1 MFNWWTFLFQTINF
15 FVVLYILYRLFF
27 NPLKTMIQ
35 KREES
40 LKKRLEALQTGEN
53 ELREKEQHYQ
63 EKLKEIDILKDKAFD
78 TARKEA
84 EEEKSRLLEKAER
97 ELEKEREKQKSIQA
111 HERKKIDSAI
121 KEQSLRFSLDYIARF
136 ARELIDESMHQK
148 LIEKFLHALKSEER
162 EEEIEA
168 LKKEIEPKAF
178 KIRLATPL
186 KIEEQTM
193 HKIKKVLGDIFDT
206 KAVTIETFSDASLI
220 GGIKLEIGNRIID
233 GSIAQVLAQLQDEA
247 EKALQVE
254 Q

>member
-1 MFNWWTFLFQTINF
+1 MFSWWTFLFQTINF

-27 NPLKTMIQ
+27 NPLKNMIQ

-40 LKKRLEALQTGEN
+40 LKKRLEELQAGED
-53 ELREKEQHYQ
+53 ELKEKEQRYQ
-63 EKLKEIDILKDKAFD
+63 EKLKEIDILKDKALN

-84 EEEKSRLLEKAER
+84 EEEKYRLMEKTDR
-97 ELEKEREKQKSIQA
+97 ELEKEREKQKSIQE
-111 HERKKIDSAI
+111 HEREKIDSAI
-121 KEQSLRFSLDYIARF
+121 KEQSLQFSLDYIARF
-136 ARELIDESMHQK
+136 ARELIDENMHQK
-148 LIEKFLHALKSEER
+148 LIEKLLHGLKSEER
-162 EEEIEA
+162 AEEVEA
-168 LKKEIEPKAF
+168 VKKEIKTKAF
-178 KIRLATPL
+178 KIKLTTPL

-233 GSIAQVLAQLQDEA
+233 GSISQVLKQLQDEA

-254 Q
+254 R

>member
-1 MFNWWTFLFQTINF
+1 MFSWWTFLFQTINF

-27 NPLKTMIQ
+27 NPLKNMIQ

-40 LKKRLEALQTGEN
+40 LKKRLEELQAGED
-53 ELREKEQHYQ
+53 ELKEKEQRYQ
-63 EKLKEIDILKDKAFD
+63 EKLKEIDILKDKALN

-84 EEEKSRLLEKAER
+84 EEEKYRLMEKTDR
-97 ELEKEREKQKSIQA
+97 ELEKERE
-111 HERKKIDSAI
+111 KIDSAI
-121 KEQSLRFSLDYIARF
+121 KEQSLQFSLDYIARF
-136 ARELIDESMHQK
+136 ARELIDENMHQK
-148 LIEKFLHALKSEER
+148 LIEKLLHGLKSEER
-162 EEEIEA
+162 AEEVEA
-168 LKKEIEPKAF
+168 VKKEIKTKAF
-178 KIRLATPL
+178 KIKLTTPL

-233 GSIAQVLAQLQDEA
+233 GSISQVLKQLQDEA

-254 Q
+254 R